1 MRCRAGITR
10 KGEWKMLHSM
20 RETIRLNKRAIGIW
34 WRESPGML
42 AALFFYVIT
51 GALLPYAGIYFS
63 AQIITELSGAKNS
76 VVLRNLV
83 LLLLGIESAAGLIY
97 HYFKNRYTVE
107 RNRIREKLRYILSK
121 KMLSLDFE
129 KVNDAEI
136 QDKVQQIEQVTV
148 WSRFGLCMVI
158 FTLERM
164 LQAVAGIAGA
174 LLLTVS
180 FFQSKAVQE
189 KFLWMNGPLFTILFL
204 AGIVCFTVLPSWI
217 VGKAQNMIA
226 ELSERATFG
235 NRIWRFVSNV
245 AGERER
251 EQDIRIYEQIPVAM
265 ELYKKNKVWGIG
277 TEMEHIL
284 KGKVGILSTAA
295 NMTERLCSGLVYLL
309 VCLKAYGGA
318 FGIGAVTQYIS
329 AVTALSHNLEELLGA
344 LGEVHTNREFLKKTL
359 DFLDTPNDMYQGSL
373 TVEKRNDCQYEVEF
387 RDVSFCYPGTDRKVL
402 DHVNLKF
409 RIGEKLAIVG
419 ENGSGKSTFIKLLCR
434 LYDPTE
440 GEILLNG
447 INIKKY
453 NYKEYMSVF
462 SVVFQDFKL
471 FALPLG
477 QNVAASTEYDS
488 EKVQECL
495 SKAGFDARS
504 AWMEKG
510 LDTWLYK
517 DCDADGVS
525 ISGGEEQKIALA
537 RALYQNAA
545 FLILDEPTAAL
556 DPIAEAEV
564 YSSFNEIV
572 GDRTAV
578 YISHRLSSCRF
589 CDEIVVFD
597 RGRIVQ
603 QGTHEELV
611 EQTNCKYYELWSAQ
625 AKYYA

>member
-1 MRCRAGITR
+1 
-10 KGEWKMLHSM
+10 MLHSM
-20 RETIRLNKRAIGIW
+20 RETIGMNKRALGIW

-42 AALFFYVIT
+42 VTLFIYVIA

-63 AQIITELSGAKNS
+63 AQIITELSGAKDP
-76 VVLRNLV
+76 VTLRNLV
-83 LLLLGIESAAGLIY
+83 LLLLGVESVIGLVY
-97 HYFKNRYTVE
+97 HYFKNRYMVE
-107 RNRIREKLRYILSK
+107 RNDMTANLRYILSE
-121 KMLSLDFE
+121 KMLSLDFA
-129 KVNDAEI
+129 KVDDNVI
-136 QDKVQQIEQVTV
+136 RDKVLQIEQMNI
-148 WSRFGLCMVI
+148 WSRFGLCMVV

-164 LQAVAGIAGA
+164 LQAATGIAGA

-180 FFQSKAVQE
+180 FFQSKALRE
-189 KFLWMNGPLFTILFL
+189 EFFWMNSPLFTILFL

-235 NRIWRFVSNV
+235 NRIWHFMAGM

-251 EQDIRIYEQIPVAM
+251 ELDIRIYGQIPAAM
-265 ELYKKNKVWGIG
+265 KIFEKNKVWGIG
-277 TEMEHIL
+277 TGMERLL
-284 KGKVGILSTAA
+284 KGKVGVLSAVSK
-295 NMTERLCSGLVYLL
+295 MTERLCSGLVYLL

-344 LGEVHTNREFLKKTL
+344 FGEVYTNREFLKKTL
-359 DFLDTPNDMYQGSL
+359 DFLDTPNEMYQGSL

-387 RDVSFCYPGTDRKVL
+387 KDVSFCYPGTDRKVL

-477 QNVAASTEYDS
+477 QNVAASTEYDTD
-488 EKVQECL
+488 KVQECL
-495 SKAGFDARS
+495 KLAGFDAHSDR
-504 AWMEKG
+504 MKKG

-517 DCDADGVS
+517 DCDADGVN

-572 GDRTAV
+572 GERTAV

-589 CDEIVVFD
+589 CDEIIVFD
-597 RGRIVQ
+597 QGRIVQ